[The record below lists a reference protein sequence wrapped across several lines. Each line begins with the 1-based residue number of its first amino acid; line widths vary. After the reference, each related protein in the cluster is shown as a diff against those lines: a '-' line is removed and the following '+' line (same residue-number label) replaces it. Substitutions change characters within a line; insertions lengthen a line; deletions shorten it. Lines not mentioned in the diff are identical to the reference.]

1 MSHSEDRNLDF
12 VLKHYR
18 GGAFDTKKAI
28 GRFKDA
34 VGIRRNPRR
43 RWSIAAVAISAAAAI
58 LLGVFLFIGRED
70 GGWAGIGPV
79 YAQQTALLPD
89 GTEVTLAPH

>member
-70 GGWAGIGPV
+70 GGSDRFTPSR
-79 YAQQTALLPD
+79 QRCCRTERRSLSLP
-89 GTEVTLAPH
+89 APH

>member
-43 RWSIAAVAISAAAAI
+43 RWSIAAAISGA
-58 LLGVFLFIGRED
+58 
-70 GGWAGIGPV
+70 
-79 YAQQTALLPD
+79 
-89 GTEVTLAPH
+89 